1 MKTRLISKALKPIHA
16 IRSRTLRDLGLPA
29 AVLFVLLLLAACGP
43 VFAADIP
50 VPSID
55 AGLGPC
61 TVDFTVTDA
70 NQEPIYDAKIT
81 VRVKYGFLGLRKIDL
96 EIGTN
101 SNGKAR
107 FTGLPTKAR
116 KPPLEFL
123 VRYHN
128 RTDTVWYW
136 PAVDCHKE
144 YTVKLSPKG

>member
-1 MKTRLISKALKPIHA
+1 VRTRLISGLRKIVRTKRHPIGPD
-16 IRSRTLRDLGLPA
+16 SGFPVT
-29 AVLFVLLLLAACGP
+29 AVLVLLLLTACRP
-43 VFAADIP
+43 LTASDIP

-70 NQEPIYDAKIT
+70 GQNPIYDAKIT
-81 VRVKYGFLGLRKIDL
+81 VRIKYGFLGLRRIDL

-101 SNGKAR
+101 SNGRAR
-107 FTGLPTKAR
+107 FTRLPEKAR
-116 KPPLEFL
+116 KPPLEF
-123 VRYHN
+123 VVHYHN
-128 RTDTVWYW
+128 RTETVLYW

>member
-1 MKTRLISKALKPIHA
+1 MRTRLIPKVPKLVRTNRRPIEPG
-16 IRSRTLRDLGLPA
+16 LGFP
-29 AVLFVLLLLAACGP
+29 VKVLLVLVLLAPCRP

-55 AGLGPC
+55 AGLGSC

-70 NQEPIYDAKIT
+70 KQNPIYDAKIT
-81 VRVKYGFLGLRKIDL
+81 VRIKYGFLGLRRIDL

-101 SNGKAR
+101 SNGRAR
-107 FTGLPTKAR
+107 FTGLPEKAR
-116 KPPLEFL
+116 KPPLEFV

-128 RTDTVWYW
+128 RTETVWYW

-144 YTVKLSPKG
+144 YTVKLGPKG